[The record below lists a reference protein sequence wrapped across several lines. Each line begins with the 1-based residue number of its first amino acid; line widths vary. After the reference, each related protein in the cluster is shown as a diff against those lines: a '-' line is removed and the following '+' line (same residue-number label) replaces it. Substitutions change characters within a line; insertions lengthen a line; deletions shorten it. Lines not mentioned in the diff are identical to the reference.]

1 MSFLL
6 FFLSSV
12 NDLLDSVVYYI
23 LGVSI
28 KHSHWIARLY
38 VVELL
43 RWIILRRYHLLT
55 LSEKLLSFELKEETA
70 AYFIILVELTD
81 LVTFEDIL
89 LTCFDAFPEEL
100 L

>member
-28 KHSHWIARLY
+28 KHSHWIARFY

-43 RWIILRRYHLLT
+43 RWVILRRYHLLT
-55 LSEKLLSFELKEETA
+55 LSKKFLSFEFKEETA
-70 AYFIILVELTD
+70 AYFIILIELTD